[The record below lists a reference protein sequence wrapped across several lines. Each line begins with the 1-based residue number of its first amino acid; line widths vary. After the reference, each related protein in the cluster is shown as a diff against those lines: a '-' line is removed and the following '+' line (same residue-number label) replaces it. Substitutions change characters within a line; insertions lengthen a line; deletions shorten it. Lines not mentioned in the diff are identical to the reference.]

1 MPHDF
6 LAAFFLLSFAAAAQP
21 HLPPGPGRDA
31 LMKVCSTCHSP
42 ENVTGMAKTRD
53 DWAALVGEMADQ
65 GAQATDAEFSQIVD
79 YLAANFPDKINVN
92 KAPARLFET
101 VLELSDKEASAVI
114 EYRQQKG
121 GFRSLDDLEK
131 VPGLDAKK
139 IEQQKDRIEF

>member
-1 MPHDF
+1 MPRAL
-6 LAAFFLLSFAAAAQP
+6 LAASFLFSLTLAAQSR
-21 HLPPGPGRDA
+21 LPPGHGHDV

-42 ENVTGMAKTRD
+42 ENVAGMAKSRD

-101 VLELSDKEASAVI
+101 VLELSDKEASAVL
-114 EYRQQKG
+114 EYREQNGTFK
-121 GFRSLDDLEK
+121 SLDDFEK

-139 IEQQKDRIEF
+139 IEQRKDRIEF